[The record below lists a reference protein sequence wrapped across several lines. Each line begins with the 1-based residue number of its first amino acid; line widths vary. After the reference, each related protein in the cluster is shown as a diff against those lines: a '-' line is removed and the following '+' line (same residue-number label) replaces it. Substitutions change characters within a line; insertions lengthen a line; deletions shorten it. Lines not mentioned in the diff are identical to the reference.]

1 MLNQDAKGAAPN
13 GRKTDMKVEAYEP
26 WQSEM
31 LRNFVQGQINLAPIM
46 PLLSVAIALTALVW
60 SDASIVLSW
69 LICALGSHA
78 IQLVLCH
85 LYMKVDPA
93 PESQAQWIGNISA
106 SELLQAVCWIATLF
120 MFWPTASDANA
131 AFLIATII
139 LVTVVRF
146 MVVSNFMPVLIAGT
160 GVTTL
165 GLVARCLTEG
175 GAVMTSLAIL
185 VIALEVFLLFIS
197 RQLQETMRGMLRF
210 RIEKDEL
217 IDELKYERDIAET
230 ERRKA
235 EEANLAKSAFLA
247 NMSHELRTPL
257 NAILGFSEILHR
269 EIHGPMRN
277 DSYKSYAGDIHHSG
291 RHLLDLI
298 DDILD
303 LSRIEAGRSELHEEP
318 IHLHDV
324 GVEAMNLLA
333 MRAGAKNINVRLA
346 IDQKIPKIMADRR
359 SLNQIAINLLNNA
372 IKFTPNGGLVEI
384 TAVTTASGALS
395 FVVRDNGPGI
405 PANEVEHALSAFSRG
420 SNATKKAIDGAGLG
434 LAIVRG
440 LMTLHH
446 GHLSIDSEPPNGAT
460 VICTFPAER
469 ILSGPRAGVLAAAG
483 VTTDTQRKLIKLT
496 G

>member
-1 MLNQDAKGAAPN
+1 MIFEAAQGADFRN
-13 GRKTDMKVEAYEP
+13 RKTDMKIDKYEP

-46 PLLSVAIALTALVW
+46 PLLSVAIAMTALVW
-60 SDASIVLSW
+60 SEPFIVMSW
-69 LICALGSHA
+69 LICALGTHA

-106 SELLQAVCWIATLF
+106 SELLQAMCWVSTLF
-120 MFWPTASDANA
+120 MFWPTASGADA
-131 AFLIATII
+131 AFLIATIL

-160 GVTTL
+160 GVTSL
-165 GLVARCLTEG
+165 GLVARCLAEG
-175 GAVMTSLAIL
+175 GTVMTSLAIL
-185 VIALEVFLLFIS
+185 VIALELFLLFIS
-197 RQLQETMRGMLRF
+197 RQLQDTMKGMLRY
-210 RIEKDEL
+210 RIEKDGL
-217 IDELKYERDIAET
+217 IDELKLERDIADR

-257 NAILGFSEILHR
+257 NAILGFSEILQR
-269 EIHGPMRN
+269 EILGPLRN

-298 DDILD
+298 NDILD

-318 IHLHDV
+318 VNLHDV

-333 MRAGAKNINVRLA
+333 MRAEAKTTKVRLN
-346 IDQKIPKIMADRR
+346 IDPKLPKIMADRR

-372 IKFTPNGGLVEI
+372 IKFTPDGGLIEL
-384 TAVTTASGALS
+384 TAVMTASGGLS

-405 PANEVEHALSAFSRG
+405 PPHEIEQALAAFSRG

-440 LMTLHH
+440 LMELHS

-460 VICTFPAER
+460 VICTFPSER
-469 ILSGPRAGVLAAAG
+469 VLSGPRAGVLAAPG